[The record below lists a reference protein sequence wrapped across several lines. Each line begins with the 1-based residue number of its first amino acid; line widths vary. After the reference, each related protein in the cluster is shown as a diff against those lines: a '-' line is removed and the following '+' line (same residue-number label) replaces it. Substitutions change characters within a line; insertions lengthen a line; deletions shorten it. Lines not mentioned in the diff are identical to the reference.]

1 MMTKPLVVV
10 LGAWAVLGLGC
21 GESESD
27 PPEDG
32 ESKDTVQIELPD
44 FQIPAGESFKCYY
57 SDVVT
62 DRELSVVAAKGAQ
75 VKGGHHL
82 SLYYVDNQRE
92 PGLQD
97 CDGKTEM
104 VDWHFVV
111 GAGGEGNANDYLQ
124 LAEGLAFKIPPGK
137 QLMVQAHYIN
147 VSGGEMKS
155 EDKLDVELID
165 PAKVTAYA
173 ADFVVDDDTF
183 LIEPNS
189 ELTTTMTCSVP
200 QDLSLTMLLGHM
212 HEQGKHYRLE
222 VVDAQ
227 GEVVKVL
234 YEEQWAAS
242 YASHPPLLHY
252 TKEEP
257 LQLAKGTLLR
267 QTCTW
272 NNTTGQPLAFPT
284 EMCIGFGYYFPGT
297 ERIMC
302 ERVEASP

>member
-1 MMTKPLVVV
+1 MMTKPLFALV
-10 LGAWAVLGLGC
+10 GAWALLGFGC
-21 GESESD
+21 GEAESD
-27 PPEDG
+27 PSGDG
-32 ESKDTVQIELPD
+32 ESKDTVVIELPD
-44 FQIPAGESFKCYY
+44 FQIPVGESFKCYY
-57 SDVVT
+57 SDVIT
-62 DRELSVVAAKGAQ
+62 DRELSVVAARGAQ

-92 PGLQD
+92 PGMQE

-111 GAGGEGNANDYLQ
+111 GAGGEGNADDYLQ
-124 LAEGLAFKIPPGK
+124 LAEGLAFKIPAGK

-147 VSGGEMKS
+147 VSGAEMKS
-155 EDKLDVELID
+155 EDKLDVQLID

-173 ADFVVDDDTF
+173 ADFVVDDDSF
-183 LIEPNS
+183 LIEPHS
-189 ELTTTMTCSVP
+189 ELTTTMDCTVP

-222 VVDAQ
+222 EVDAQ
-227 GEVVKVL
+227 GNVLRTL
-234 YEEQWAAS
+234 YEEEWAAS

-252 TKEEP
+252 TKEAP
-257 LQLAKGTLLR
+257 LKLAKGTILR
-267 QTCTW
+267 QTCSW
-272 NNTTGQPLAFPT
+272 NNITDAPLAFPT

-302 ERVEASP
+302 ERVEATP